1 MVVFFLQ
8 YQLNINVYGLNVVG
22 DFGNV
27 GKVFVDFVK
36 FYGSR
41 FDNAKFWIFIQNKI
55 GEVLEQEEFNAI
67 VSCNIYMY

>member
-8 YQLNINVYGLNVVG
+8 YQLNINAYGLNVVG

-55 GEVLEQEEFNAI
+55 GEVLDQEEFNVI
-67 VSCNIYMY
+67 VSYIYVYI